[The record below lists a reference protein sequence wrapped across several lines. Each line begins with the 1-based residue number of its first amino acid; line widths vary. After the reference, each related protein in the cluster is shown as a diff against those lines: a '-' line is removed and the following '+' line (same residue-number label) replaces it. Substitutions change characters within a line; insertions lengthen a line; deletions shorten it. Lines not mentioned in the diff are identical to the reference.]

1 MRFSNDCKITYICL
15 NYALCIKNTCIMS
28 HLSHK
33 FITSLSAVMLLA
45 TSSCATINEILGQPV
60 APVSSTTNPVSPKKT
75 VVTATTQEVASPT
88 QAQSTATEAKETT
101 PTENKKK
108 TKTNKKKKSTAK
120 TPAVTKTPVA
130 TVFQPG
136 DSAKV
141 MNSLGGEWLFMTVAG
156 KTVEADDE
164 RPMLVVEE
172 STGRFYA
179 TNGCNVFNGDVILPA
194 PGKLRFD
201 NVLASLNLC
210 DEQPWTSAITALWDK
225 VAAMAMKQTQTASLL
240 ELKNADGLTIATL
253 KRHSLDAVNGLWEVI
268 SINGK
273 KIESERP
280 SIVIDIPE
288 RSIHGKTGCNIFNG
302 TIFLDPTKKN
312 SLQFQDMNVTKM
324 SCPNED
330 VERAL
335 LVGLE
340 NVEQVTLNAD
350 GTVSLTDNA
359 GKRQMVLKQ
368 LEKPE

>member
-240 ELKNADGLTIATL
+240 ELKNADGVTIATL